1 LGRSAFSYVVCLET
15 FMPTNEE
22 IMARI
27 RAAAVWDKDSKL
39 EDYQLRADENGF
51 VLVNL
56 KTGKAQLI
64 YDEFSELRDW
74 EELFPNGVEGW
85 SRK

>member
-1 LGRSAFSYVVCLET
+1 MT
-15 FMPTNEE
+15 INDD

-27 RAAAVWDKDSKL
+27 RAAALWDKTSKL
-39 EDYQLRADENGF
+39 EDYQIRADENGF
-51 VLVNL
+51 VLVNV

-64 YDEFSELRDW
+64 YDELSELRDL
-74 EELFPNGVEGW
+74 EELFPNGVEGL